1 MGPKEMHHRVQR
13 ELADI
18 VTKSPLSH
26 TWKVTAGLKEENSL
40 FIRVCWDTTKGS
52 GFKLKERGWSSLDI
66 RTFYNK
72 GDEALAQI
80 TLRCGGCPILGDTQ
94 GQTGSDSEN
103 LMEL

>member
-1 MGPKEMHHRVQR
+1 MGQFVY
-13 ELADI
+13 A
-18 VTKSPLSH
+18 
-26 TWKVTAGLKEENSL
+26 
-40 FIRVCWDTTKGS
+40 
-52 GFKLKERGWSSLDI
+52 
-66 RTFYNK
+66 NK